1 MNIKKIIPS
10 TVLVF
15 LFFMTTLSAHAAAPA
30 GGISVTTSLR
40 AKKAVVV
47 YFKNLNRASSV
58 SYMLSYDSKQG
69 PQGALG
75 TIPTKGK
82 FSLTREL
89 LFGTCSNKVCRYDTG
104 IKNCVLEITAKLKNG
119 KKEVKRIKLRV

>member
-1 MNIKKIIPS
+1 MNFKKIIPS
-10 TVLVF
+10 VALVF
-15 LFFMTTLSAHAAAPA
+15 LFFLTTRGVYATAPV
-30 GGISVTTSLR
+30 GGISVTANIR

-75 TIPTKGK
+75 TIPLKGK

-104 IKNCVLEITAKLKNG
+104 IKNCVLEVTAKLKNG